1 MSHQV
6 VSNGHA
12 NEHKKPFECAEETE
26 VTTLN
31 EQMLQTF
38 QCLQSFRQKVQFTD
52 MVLCVGEEE
61 LPCHKVVLAAS
72 SRYFHAMFSSPY
84 KEQQTSHVLL
94 EHVSPWAVRRLLDFA
109 YLGVLELSTTTVQDV
124 FNVASLL
131 DYPIAMKACIRFM
144 EQHLDITNCLGV
156 EALAELHG
164 LTNLGKA
171 ARKMAVENFATL
183 VLESNEWGLLPL
195 SSVIS
200 YVSSDDLDVPS
211 EQCVWQAC
219 IAWIDHDPETRV
231 THFPTL
237 LANVR
242 LRHLERQFLAAQL
255 NENVHLK
262 ENRTAQAL
270 VRQALERQSASIP
283 FETDLPPRPATL
295 KRPTLVV
302 LGGLNSCILNCM
314 QSFSP
319 SKTAWLSCPS
329 MPVDSLAWF
338 SVAVVSNVLFVM
350 GGIKAGTI
358 MSAVY
363 SYSPSRGRWSQC
375 SSMPQARARH
385 AAVAV
390 GGSHIFVFGGMT
402 MTSCDDDL
410 SRSGQM
416 ARRFPRSV
424 VNMQPQQDETVPG
437 VLRASTIIRYDVCS
451 DSWTTV
457 GRSVQ
462 PRLESR
468 VVIVDDE
475 GSPLGSSQLQL
486 SSQDDVDCEADT
498 ERISSER
505 DYPIVTDDAATSTC
519 STLRESTRWHRH
531 LSSHGL
537 RQRTLV
543 EIGGVTEAQPHG
555 TDQLLFYC
563 LEPDL
568 TVRPT
573 GDYIKLQQPI
583 RYVSCAVQQATHLLY
598 LFWEQTSELSV
609 LDLAR
614 HTLRPLAPLA
624 LGQARIHAGFTWVGN
639 YLYVVG
645 GFSEFLGDD
654 QRPTAPRDDVHWY
667 NPETDNWTLV
677 KVTNSTVP
685 RAIFGCVC
693 LNM

>member
-1 MSHQV
+1 
-6 VSNGHA
+6 
-12 NEHKKPFECAEETE
+12 
-26 VTTLN
+26 
-31 EQMLQTF
+31 
-38 QCLQSFRQKVQFTD
+38 
-52 MVLCVGEEE
+52 
-61 LPCHKVVLAAS
+61 
-72 SRYFHAMFSSPY
+72 MFSSPY

-124 FNVASLL
+124 FNAASLL

-164 LTNLGKA
+164 LTNLGRA

-195 SSVIS
+195 SSVVS

-375 SSMPQARARH
+375 SPMPQARARH

-402 MTSCDDDL
+402 MTSYDDDPP
-410 SRSGQM
+410 RSGQM
-416 ARRFPRSV
+416 ARRFARSV
-424 VNMQPQQDETVPG
+424 VNMQPQQDEAVPG

-451 DSWTTV
+451 DSWTIV

-475 GSPLGSSQLQL
+475 GSPLGSSPLHL
-486 SSQDDVDCEADT
+486 SPQDDVACEEDT
-498 ERISSER
+498 ERISPEP
-505 DYPIVTDDAATSTC
+505 DYPIVTADAATSTC
-519 STLRESTRWHRH
+519 STLCESTRWHRH

-555 TDQLLFYC
+555 TDQVLFYC

-583 RYVSCAVQQATHLLY
+583 RYVSCAVQQVGNRGKSEPYDNLNDFRRSLATHLLY

-609 LDLAR
+609 LDLER

-667 NPETDNWTLV
+667 NPETDSWCVML
-677 KVTNSTVP
+677 
-685 RAIFGCVC
+685 CVC
-693 LNM
+693 MPA

>member
-1 MSHQV
+1 MGLQMNTRNHL
-6 VSNGHA
+6 NA
-12 NEHKKPFECAEETE
+12 LKKR
-26 VTTLN
+26 
-31 EQMLQTF
+31 
-38 QCLQSFRQKVQFTD
+38 RQKVQFTD
-52 MVLCVGEEE
+52 VVLCVGEEE

-124 FNVASLL
+124 FNAASLL

-164 LTNLGKA
+164 LTNLGRT
-171 ARKMAVENFATL
+171 ARKMAVENFSTL

-231 THFPTL
+231 VHFPTL
-237 LANVR
+237 LANIR
-242 LRHLERQFLAAQL
+242 LRHLGRQFLATQL
-255 NENVHLK
+255 NENAHLK

-283 FETDLPPRPATL
+283 FKTDLPPRPATL

-319 SKTAWLSCPS
+319 SKTVWLSCPS

-363 SYSPSRGRWSQC
+363 SYSPSHGRWSQC
-375 SSMPQARARH
+375 SPMPQARARH

-402 MTSCDDDL
+402 MTSCDDD
-410 SRSGQM
+410 SQM
-416 ARRFPRSV
+416 ARRLARSV
-424 VNMQPQQDETVPG
+424 VNMQPQQDEAVPG
-437 VLRASTIIRYDVCS
+437 IVRASTIIRYDVCS
-451 DSWTTV
+451 DSWTIV

-468 VVIVDDE
+468 VVIIDDE
-475 GSPLGSSQLQL
+475 GSPLVSSPLRL
-486 SSQDDVDCEADT
+486 SPQDDVACEEDT
-498 ERISSER
+498 GRISSE
-505 DYPIVTDDAATSTC
+505 DDCPVVTADTATSTC
-519 STLRESTRWHRH
+519 SALREGTRWHR
-531 LSSHGL
+531 LPSSNGL

-555 TDQLLFYC
+555 TDQVSFYC

-568 TVRPT
+568 TVHPT

-583 RYVSCAVQQATHLLY
+583 RYVSCAVQQTTHLLY

-624 LGQARIHAGFTWVGN
+624 LGQARVHAGFTWVGN
-639 YLYVVG
+639 HLYVVG
-645 GFSEFLGDD
+645 GFSEFSGDD
-654 QRPTAPRDDVHWY
+654 RRPTAPRDDVHWY

-677 KVTNSTVP
+677 KVMNSTVP